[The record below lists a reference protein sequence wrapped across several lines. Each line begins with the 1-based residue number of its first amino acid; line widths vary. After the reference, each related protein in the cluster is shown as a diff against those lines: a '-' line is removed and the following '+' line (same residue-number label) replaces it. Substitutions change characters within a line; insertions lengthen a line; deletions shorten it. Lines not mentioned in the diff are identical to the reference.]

1 MIDRRMALLLVAALG
16 LGGYAVWS
24 GDSALMSWFEPNRDS
39 LNAVQPAAKK
49 GELETKATTTQ
60 LNPLAELDIAAFDE
74 MLRRPL
80 FNPTRAPAPPPPE
93 PVGEPQQATV
103 EQAPPAAEEPVR
115 PEDFALL
122 GIASKDGMWSVVMRW
137 NPSNEIH
144 RLKTGD
150 EIQGWSLAEITPQ
163 KVKLSRNGTM
173 LDISMFQ
180 NLAPPPGQA
189 SELDGQQ
196 SNPEQGQEID
206 VRKRLQFPS
215 SRLTPVQG
223 QDALQ
228 RQNALQG
235 QNAPQPLPQYDTES
249 DSDN

>member
-1 MIDRRMALLLVAALG
+1 MMDRRMALLLAAALG

-24 GDSALMSWFEPNRDS
+24 GDSALMSWFTPVRDS
-39 LNAVQPAAKK
+39 RTAVQPVVKTDDGEAASK
-49 GELETKATTTQ
+49 TTQ
-60 LNPLAELDIAAFDE
+60 LNPLAELDVAAFDE
-74 MLRRPL
+74 MLQRPL

-93 PVGEPQQATV
+93 PVV
-103 EQAPPAAEEPVR
+103 EQPQAAVEEAPLAAEEPVR

-122 GIASKDGMWSVVMRW
+122 GIASKDGAWSVVMRW

-150 EIQGWSLAEITPQ
+150 EIQGWSLAEITSQ

-189 SELDGQQ
+189 SEMEGEQII
-196 SNPEQGQEID
+196 PERGQEQD
-206 VRKRLQFPS
+206 VRKRLQDQS
-215 SRLTPVQG
+215 Q
-223 QDALQ
+223 QQLQ
-228 RQNALQG
+228 SPPQSQ
-235 QNAPQPLPQYDTES
+235 PQPQTDTES
-249 DSDN
+249 DSEN